1 MILSEELRIRGAE
14 VEDTYG
20 RDGYGLSEVFVY
32 ACTIYNSS
40 VLERLLSGRYDEGGN
55 FLWLVDKDGNKKE
68 IIKVKLSEELKLRGA
83 EVGDSYG
90 YSMAEYGYTDTEV
103 FISTY
108 RVYSSEFL
116 EDLLSGLYDK
126 HQTFLW
132 LVDKDGIKKE
142 IIK

>member
-1 MILSEELRIRGAE
+1 MKLSEELRLRGVE
-14 VEDTYG
+14 VGDAYAYTSNG
-20 RDGYGLSEVFVY
+20 NAIPHTQGVDNSGY
-32 ACTIYNSS
+32 
-40 VLERLLSGRYDEGGN
+40 LERLLSGRSDEGIN

-68 IIKVKLSEELKLRGA
+68 RIKVKLSEELKLRGA